1 MSGIAGSEYFMTP
14 PEHLVRARVL
24 VGHAEEALRR
34 DTQLGYSAVGPAQA
48 AQAHVAVAQEI
59 DRQAGSLVSPS
70 MTLVEAGR
78 AGGVLDTKI
87 HREAALIAQRF
98 LPEYLGEW
106 IAGVLNQHH
115 TLPAL
120 VHHQN
125 RLARDV
131 LDLVNKLRDQP

>member
-14 PEHLVRARVL
+14 AEHLVRARIL
-24 VGHAEEALRR
+24 VGHAEEALRT
-34 DTQLGYSAVGPAQA
+34 DPQLGYSAVGPAQT

-59 DRQAGSLVSPS
+59 DRQAGFLAPPAPIPAEVDR
-70 MTLVEAGR
+70 V
-78 AGGVLDTKI
+78 GGVLDTTI

-106 IAGVLNQHH
+106 IAGVLNQYH

-125 RLARDV
+125 RIARDV